1 MKNILKI
8 YKFALKYPTDLIM
21 GVISLILFSA
31 FSGVSITLVIPVF
44 DQIFVVK
51 DPSIIQYHTY
61 REFIQVIKEQFQYLW
76 QSSPFS
82 FSPSYFEAYWKELRS
97 IMDHA
102 DPMMLLW
109 VVCVAL
115 FVIFFLKNI
124 FYVINRFYF
133 VNLRG
138 KTINAVRNYCYKKY
152 LNQSY
157 SFFNQNRVGDSIV
170 RMVNDIDIVN
180 NYFID
185 NALKVLKELFSILV
199 FAFIAIRLNPKL
211 FLLSIVFLPGF
222 SLGVGYISKKIK
234 KYAKRLQSELSNMF
248 SNIEEVLNSM
258 RIVKA
263 FCRED
268 FEYKKLVNINFKYFK
283 FWRKAQI
290 YGSFGPPLS
299 EMSTAITGIALIILG
314 AQSILSNTS
323 TFTFGDFTAFLFAV
337 FSMLHPLKAVTA
349 SFTDIK
355 RAMVSVDRVGEIM
368 NLSSE
373 IVEDKHAI
381 VKTNFLD
388 RIEFKNVSFAY
399 LENQEVLKNVS
410 FDIKKGEKVAFVGAS
425 GSGKTT
431 IANLINRMYDPTAG
445 AIFIDGVDL
454 KKLNIRHLR
463 SMFGIVTQESILFSE
478 TIENNVKYGAFD
490 EIDREQV
497 IKACKFAYA
506 DEFIETLPDK
516 YETMI
521 MPHGYNFS
529 GGQRQ
534 RICIARAI
542 VDNPEILI
550 FDEATS
556 SLDTSSEKKVQSA
569 IDQAAGERTVILI
582 AHRLSTILSA
592 DKIIVLEQGN
602 IVGIGTHEELL
613 KENAHYQHFYNLQFN
628 HKE

>member
-1 MKNILKI
+1 M
-8 YKFALKYPTDLIM
+8 KYPVDLIM
-21 GVISLILFSA
+21 GLISLVFFSA

-44 DQIFVVK
+44 DQVFVTK
-51 DPSIIQYHTY
+51 DPELLLYHHY
-61 REFIQVIKEQFQYLW
+61 KELFHAVKISFTHL
-76 QSSPFS
+76 SNNTS
-82 FSPSYFEAYWKELRS
+82 FSLSSSYFDAYWKELTK
-97 IMDHA
+97 ILDHSE
-102 DPMMLLW
+102 PMMLLW

-115 FVIFFLKNI
+115 FVIFLLKNI

-138 KTINAVRNYCYKKY
+138 KTIQALRNYCYKKY

-157 SFFNQNRVGDSIV
+157 AFFNKNRVGDSIV

-185 NALKVLKELFSILV
+185 NALKVLKELFSIFV
-199 FAFIAIRLNPKL
+199 FAFIAIRLNSKL

-222 SLGVGYISKKIK
+222 SYAVGYISKKIK
-234 KYAKRLQSELSNMF
+234 KYAKRIQNELSNMF

-268 FEYKKLVNINFKYFK
+268 FEYKKLVNINLKYFK

-299 EMSTAITGIALIILG
+299 EMSTAITGIFLIIFGAKSIL
-314 AQSILSNTS
+314 AQSSN
-323 TFTFGDFTAFLFAV
+323 FTFGDFTAFLFAV
-337 FSMLHPLKAVTA
+337 FSMLHPLKAVTT

-355 RAMVSVDRVGEIM
+355 RAMVSVDRIGEIM
-368 NLSSE
+368 NLSTE
-373 IVEDKHAI
+373 IREDANAI
-381 VKTNFLD
+381 IKTDFTD
-388 RIEFKNVSFAY
+388 KIEFKNVFFAY
-399 LENQEVLKNVS
+399 IDNQYVLENINFVIN
-410 FDIKKGEKVAFVGAS
+410 KGEKVAFVGAS

-431 IANLINRMYDPTAG
+431 IANLFNRMYDTSKG
-445 AIFIDGVDL
+445 VISIDGIDI
-454 KKLNIRHLR
+454 KKLNIKKLR
-463 SMFGIVTQESILFSE
+463 SMFGIVTQESILFRE
-478 TIENNVKYGAFD
+478 TIENNVSYGAYGD
-490 EIDREQV
+490 IDKEQV

-506 DEFIETLPDK
+506 DEFIDELPDK
-516 YETMI
+516 YDTEI

-534 RICIARAI
+534 RLCIARAI
-542 VDNPEILI
+542 VDNPDILI

-556 SLDTSSEKKVQSA
+556 ALDTNSEQKVQSA
-569 IDQAAGERTVILI
+569 IDQAAGHRTVILI

-592 DKIIVLEQGN
+592 DKIIVLDKGH
-602 IVGIGTHEELL
+602 IVGIGTHQELL
-613 KENAHYQHFYNLQFN
+613 KSNEHYQHFYNLQFN
-628 HKE
+628 TSSAT